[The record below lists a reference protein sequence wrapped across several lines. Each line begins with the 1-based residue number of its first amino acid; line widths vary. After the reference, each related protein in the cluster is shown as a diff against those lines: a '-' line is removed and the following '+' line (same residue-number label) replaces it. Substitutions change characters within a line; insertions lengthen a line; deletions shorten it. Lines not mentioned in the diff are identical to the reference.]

1 METENESGTEQ
12 ENYSRLVSS
21 VIHEYDIIDEHSAA
35 KSEGSSNEDAKSRDS
50 SQDDVA
56 LPRVNCPE
64 KIIICL
70 DMSTEMDKVSFRSR
84 SGDKWTPMKLV
95 RRALSFYLHS
105 KQKMNKNH
113 QFALV
118 HLFDK
123 ASWVKDFTGNIKSV
137 MNALDDLSE
146 TVELQSFNATSLFDL
161 IHQCVPLPEVEGDMT
176 ILPPPY
182 IVRMLFIYGRS
193 NGQIEFQNKESF
205 RQLDSSPY
213 FFFDALYVH
222 EPQSEENK
230 CEEIFDRL
238 CDFDEKGMSYIFEAA
253 RNPTRLYDQMAQL
266 LAHPLQRPL
275 QGEVSYRLHNVA
287 DLTDT

>member
-1 METENESGTEQ
+1 METENESGNEQ

-21 VIHEYDIIDEHSAA
+21 VIHEYDIIDMQSGS

-50 SQDDVA
+50 CQDDVT

-70 DMSTEMDKVSFRSR
+70 DMSSEMDKVSFRSR

-95 RRALSFYLHS
+95 RRALSFFLHS
-105 KQKMNKNH
+105 KQRINKNH

-123 ASWVKDFTGNIKSV
+123 ASWVKDFTGNIKSI

-161 IHQCVPLPEVEGDMT
+161 IHQCVPLPEVEGDVT

-182 IVRMLFIYGRS
+182 VVRMLFIYGRS
-193 NGQIEFQNKESF
+193 NGLIEFHDKESY
-205 RQLDSSPY
+205 RLLDSSPY
-213 FFFDALYVH
+213 FVFDALYVH
-222 EPQSEENK
+222 EPPSEENK

-253 RNPTRLYDQMAQL
+253 RNPTRLYDQMSQL

>member
-1 METENESGTEQ
+1 METENESGNEQ

-21 VIHEYDIIDEHSAA
+21 VIHEYDIIDMQSGS

-50 SQDDVA
+50 CQDDVT

-70 DMSTEMDKVSFRSR
+70 DMSSEMDKVSFRSR

-95 RRALSFYLHS
+95 RRALSFFLHS
-105 KQKMNKNH
+105 KQRINKNH

-123 ASWVKDFTGNIKSV
+123 ASWVKDFTGNIKSI

-161 IHQCVPLPEVEGDMT
+161 IHQCVPLPEVEGDVT

-182 IVRMLFIYGRS
+182 VVRMLFIYGRS
-193 NGQIEFQNKESF
+193 NGLIEFHDK
-205 RQLDSSPY
+205 
-213 FFFDALYVH
+213 
-222 EPQSEENK
+222 
-230 CEEIFDRL
+230 EEIFDRL

-253 RNPTRLYDQMAQL
+253 RNPTRLYDQMSQL